1 MYVSACPGGANF
13 DCLETA
19 ISSYSTVNARLF
31 TKLAGSGFSFDVV
44 ALRDSAGTVETA
56 YVGIDG
62 VAKAVTVEL
71 VDASNTVIGTQSV
84 TFAAG
89 NTTGRT
95 TTSTYT
101 INTASPSVGCKVTDS
116 VASKV
121 GTSTDR
127 FSIRPIAFAVSSTNA
142 TNTGT
147 SGTPIFKAGSDSF
160 NLTATA
166 LAGYNGT
173 PLIDST
179 LLIGTPTADSISGNF
194 GAAAAATGIAVG
206 NAFTYSEVGNLGM
219 QANAVY
225 DGSFTAI
232 DQSNDCTNDFST
244 SLVGGKYGCKIG
256 SQAVAQTTGSSGF
269 GRFIP
274 DHFTLISSSVP
285 SVFSYM
291 GQPFKAHYAIE
302 ARNGSTPS
310 MKTSNYSGAYAP
322 GVASVAAENANSGT
336 DLVVSL
342 APRITG
348 LTGSWSNGIYSV
360 SVANNATFARGT
372 EPDGPYDT
380 LVLGVKVT
388 DTDGPTLQAL
398 DMNPTT
404 DVTDVACVSGGI
416 VTNCTHKMIGTLTS
430 IRYGRLRLQNAFGSE
445 RLPLTV
451 PAEVQYY
458 NVDHWATNML
468 DGSSPPTPWG
478 VSPAVSTALLGGTG
492 NATPSLGTTL
502 VSGKASLSASAP
514 GTGTYGYLDLTVTVP
529 DYLKFPWTGGSA
541 IDPTARVTF
550 GIYKGNDRIIYRREI
565 R

>member
-1 MYVSACPGGANF
+1 
-13 DCLETA
+13 
-19 ISSYSTVNARLF
+19 
-31 TKLAGSGFSFDVV
+31 
-44 ALRDSAGTVETA
+44 
-56 YVGIDG
+56 
-62 VAKAVTVEL
+62 
-71 VDASNTVIGTQSV
+71 
-84 TFAAG
+84 
-89 NTTGRT
+89 
-95 TTSTYT
+95 
-101 INTASPSVGCKVTDS
+101 
-116 VASKV
+116 
-121 GTSTDR
+121 
-127 FSIRPIAFAVSSTNA
+127 
-142 TNTGT
+142 
-147 SGTPIFKAGSDSF
+147 
-160 NLTATA
+160 
-166 LAGYNGT
+166 
-173 PLIDST
+173 
-179 LLIGTPTADSISGNF
+179 
-194 GAAAAATGIAVG
+194 
-206 NAFTYSEVGNLGM
+206 
-219 QANAVY
+219 
-225 DGSFTAI
+225 
-232 DQSNDCTNDFST
+232 
-244 SLVGGKYGCKIG
+244 
-256 SQAVAQTTGSSGF
+256 
-269 GRFIP
+269 
-274 DHFTLISSSVP
+274 
-285 SVFSYM
+285 
-291 GQPFKAHYAIE
+291 
-302 ARNGSTPS
+302 

-322 GVASVAAENANSGT
+322 GVVSVAAENANSGT

-550 GIYKGNDRIIYRREI
+550 GIYNQLGKTNKIIYRREV